1 MLKGRRVHRGLPAAL
16 VAILACGLLLT
27 PAQAGAAFN
36 PGAGG
41 VLYACVKVKGKHKG
55 AMKLVGAHKKCKHGQ
70 RKLAWNVT
78 GAAGAPGT
86 NGTSGGSGTPGSS
99 GTNDSTLQSQIDTLT
114 QKLTSLESTVTSL
127 AGTVTGL
134 QSTVAGLAS
143 TVTGLQT
150 TSGSLCTQLSA
161 VTAQSDALRTVIGGL
176 ALNGVLTGLG
186 GVLTIPALPAAL
198 GTYTCP

>member
-1 MLKGRRVHRGLPAAL
+1 LPPIETGRIVSNHRSRHVVPAGL
-16 VAILACGLLLT
+16 VAILACGLLLA

-55 AMKLVGAHKKCKHGQ
+55 TMKLVGAKKKCKHGQ

-78 GAAGAPGT
+78 GAAGTPGA
-86 NGTSGGSGTPGSS
+86 NGTSGGSGSPGSS
-99 GTNDSTLQSQIDTLT
+99 GPTNSTLQSEIDTLT

-127 AGTVTGL
+127 A
-134 QSTVAGLAS
+134 S

-150 TSGSLCTQLSA
+150 TTTSLCTQLST
-161 VTAQSDALRTVIGGL
+161 VTTQSDALRTVI
-176 ALNGVLTGLG
+176 AGLG
-186 GVLTIPALPAAL
+186 VNNALTLLGGALSIPALPAAL
-198 GTYTCP
+198 GPYTCP